1 MANFTAADV
10 KRLRE
15 QTGAGM
21 MDCKN
26 ALQEA
31 SGDLEAAVEL
41 LRLKGAKDVNK
52 RATRTAANGL
62 VTAELDGTRAGVLV
76 ELNCETDFV
85 AKTDL
90 FQQVAAEIAAA
101 ALRAEVTDRPSLLT
115 AEARPGTT
123 VQQLIEEAGASLKEK
138 LELGRFARFEGGYVA
153 SYLHRSDAALPP
165 TLGVLV
171 QLDQD
176 NAEVAKDLAQQ
187 VAAMR
192 PLYTVREDVPA
203 DVVEKERRI
212 AEQITRDE
220 GKPEQAIGKIVE
232 GRLNAYF
239 KDVVLT
245 EQAFVKDPKTTIKQ
259 VLAGSWCQRDRLRQ
273 VPGRPGLR
281 PHLMPDSGLAG
292 VLHPSW
298 RRVVL
303 KLSGGLFAGNEPL
316 GISPDVVA
324 HLAAEIIAAVKD
336 GVQVAAVVGGGNM
349 FRGAALA
356 ERGIDRARA
365 DYMGMLSTVI
375 NCLALQDVLEKM
387 GVETRVQTAITMGQV
402 AEPYIPRR
410 AIRHL
415 EKGRVVI
422 FGAGL
427 GAPYFSTDTAAAQ
440 RALEIGADAV
450 LKGTKV
456 NGVYDADPHTTP
468 DAARFNRLDYS
479 EYLSRGLKVMDTT
492 AVSLCMDNG
501 LPIVVF
507 ALMGEGNVVRAI
519 RGEEVGTLICHKD
532 GQDADSE
539 GEDREY
545 REDHAD

>member
-26 ALQEA
+26 ALEEA

-62 VTAELDGTRAGVLV
+62 VAAELDGTRAGVLV

-85 AKTDL
+85 AKTDQ
-90 FQQVAAEIAAA
+90 FQQLAAEIARTAIKA
-101 ALRAEVTDRPSLLT
+101 SVGDRLALLAT
-115 AEARPGTT
+115 EANETKPGST

-171 QLDQD
+171 QLDTD

-192 PLYTVREDVPA
+192 PLYTAREDVPA

-220 GKPEQAIGKIVE
+220 GKPEQAIGKIVD

-245 EQAFVKDPKTTIKQ
+245 EQAFVKEPKTTIKQ
-259 VLAGSWCQRDRLRQ
+259 VLSQ
-273 VPGRPGLR
+273 
-281 PHLMPDSGLAG
+281 
-292 VLHPSW
+292 
-298 RRVVL
+298 
-303 KLSGGLFAGNEPL
+303 
-316 GISPDVVA
+316 
-324 HLAAEIIAAVKD
+324 
-336 GVQVAAVVGGGNM
+336 
-349 FRGAALA
+349 
-356 ERGIDRARA
+356 
-365 DYMGMLSTVI
+365 
-375 NCLALQDVLEKM
+375 
-387 GVETRVQTAITMGQV
+387 
-402 AEPYIPRR
+402 
-410 AIRHL
+410 
-415 EKGRVVI
+415 
-422 FGAGL
+422 
-427 GAPYFSTDTAAAQ
+427 
-440 RALEIGADAV
+440 
-450 LKGTKV
+450 
-456 NGVYDADPHTTP
+456 NGVSVKGF
-468 DAARFNRLDYS
+468 ARFQ
-479 EYLSRGLKVMDTT
+479 
-492 AVSLCMDNG
+492 
-501 LPIVVF
+501 
-507 ALMGEGNVVRAI
+507 
-519 RGEEVGTLICHKD
+519 VG
-532 GQDADSE
+532 QA
-539 GEDREY
+539 
-545 REDHAD
+545 